1 MPGAGKVKTLMDMA
15 MLELSAATLVGKGL
29 HREVHVHPDDDSKC
43 VKVVVLRGEEETRR
57 EQAYYRFLQRRNI
70 DWNSLPQFYG
80 NEETNMG
87 PGAVFDLIRDD
98 DGQVS
103 KTLEF
108 YLDNLSSTPEPV
120 ESISQAL
127 LNLKRDLL
135 EQNIITMTLKP
146 KNMVVQRRNDGM
158 RCLIIDN
165 IGNSD
170 IVPISSYVRFFGR
183 KKIERKWGKFKQL
196 LKRDDSQQ
204 HIEVI
209 CKRI

>member
-1 MPGAGKVKTLMDMA
+1 
-15 MLELSAATLVGKGL
+15 MLELSVATLVGKGL

-103 KTLEF
+103 KTLAF
-108 YLDNLSSTPEPV
+108 YLDNLSSTPELV
-120 ESISQAL
+120 ESIGQAL
-127 LNLKRDLL
+127 IKLKWDLL

-146 KNMVVQRRNDGM
+146 KNMVVQKYRDTL

-170 IVPISSYVRFFGR
+170 IIPISSYVRFLGK
-183 KKIERKWGKFKQL
+183 KKIERKWAKFKQS

-204 HIEVI
+204 QIEVI

>member
-1 MPGAGKVKTLMDMA
+1 MPGVGRVKTLMDTV
-15 MLELSAATLVGKGL
+15 MLELSSATLVGKGL
-29 HREVHVHPDDDSKC
+29 HREVHVHPNDESKC

-57 EQAYYRFLQRRNI
+57 EQAYYRFLQQRNI
-70 DWNSLPQFYG
+70 DWLSLPRFYG
-80 NEETNMG
+80 NEDTNMG

-108 YLDNLSSTPEPV
+108 YLDNLASTPALVEP
-120 ESISQAL
+120 ISQSL
-127 LNLKRDLL
+127 IRLKQDLL

-146 KNMVVQRRNDGM
+146 KNMVVQQQNDEL

-170 IVPISSYVRFFGR
+170 IIPISSYVRFFGK
-183 KKIERKWGKFKQL
+183 KKIERKWEKFRVL
-196 LKRDDSQQ
+196 LSKKHPDSS
-204 HIEVI
+204 VI
-209 CKRI
+209 AKAI

>member
-1 MPGAGKVKTLMDMA
+1 

-70 DWNSLPQFYG
+70 DWISLPQFYG

-183 KKIERKWGKFKQL
+183 KKIERKWEKFRML
-196 LKRDDSQQ
+196 LSKKHPNSSVAAKS
-204 HIEVI
+204 I
-209 CKRI
+209 

>member
-15 MLELSAATLVGKGL
+15 MLELSPATLVGKGL

-43 VKVVVLRGEEETRR
+43 VKVVVLRGKEETRR

-70 DWNSLPQFYG
+70 DWISLPQFYG

-98 DGQVS
+98 DRQVS
-103 KTLEF
+103 KTLAF
-108 YLDNLSSTPEPV
+108 YLDNLSSTPELV

-127 LNLKRDLL
+127 IKLKRDLL

-146 KNMVVQRRNDGM
+146 KNMVLQLRNDGV

-204 HIEVI
+204 QIEVI

>member
-1 MPGAGKVKTLMDMA
+1 
-15 MLELSAATLVGKGL
+15 MLELSPATLVGKGL

-43 VKVVVLRGEEETRR
+43 VKVVVLRGKEETRR

-70 DWNSLPQFYG
+70 DWISLPQFYG

-98 DGQVS
+98 DRQVS
-103 KTLEF
+103 KTLAF
-108 YLDNLSSTPEPV
+108 YLDNLSSTPELV

-127 LNLKRDLL
+127 IKLKRDLL

-146 KNMVVQRRNDGM
+146 KNMVLQLRNDGV

-204 HIEVI
+204 QIEVI

>member
-1 MPGAGKVKTLMDMA
+1 MDMA

-70 DWNSLPQFYG
+70 DWISLPQFYD

-108 YLDNLSSTPEPV
+108 YLDNLSSTPELV

-127 LNLKRDLL
+127 LSLKLDLL

-146 KNMVVQRRNDGM
+146 KNMVLQLRNDGM

-183 KKIERKWGKFKQL
+183 KKIERKWGKFKQS
-196 LKRDDSQQ
+196 LKRDDRQQ
-204 HIEVI
+204 QIEVI
-209 CKRI
+209 CNRI